1 MKEVEFGRKKG
12 GCLTK
17 DLFVLLF
24 LCLRDFHESN
34 NNIVEDGCVQIYRA
48 SLNPF

>member
-34 NNIVEDGCVQIYRA
+34 NIVEDGGIQIDRA